1 MTDDRRPDQ
10 SPALG
15 HPQRA
20 PDRKRPGRAVLQ
32 SFSIIA
38 RPAGSDVDEALEQF
52 GSEGCR
58 GVSSLRGDR
67 GERRIRAGL
76 KTKRAN
82 GASGVLGKG

>member
-1 MTDDRRPDQ
+1 MTDDRDRISHWP
-10 SPALG
+10 SAIPNG
-15 HPQRA
+15 PV
-20 PDRKRPGRAVLQ
+20 RKRPGRAVLQ

-52 GSEGCR
+52 GSEGCT

-76 KTKRAN
+76 KAEWAD
-82 GASGVLGKG
+82 GAARVLGKS

>member
-15 HPQRA
+15 HPQRV

-38 RPAGSDVDEALEQF
+38 RPGPDRLSMRRSSSSARRAARVCPLCGVIVASDGS
-52 GSEGCR
+52 
-58 GVSSLRGDR
+58 
-67 GERRIRAGL
+67 
-76 KTKRAN
+76 
-82 GASGVLGKG
+82 VLG